1 MKRVN
6 VNVYEVALLFKRG
19 AYQRM
24 LKEGIYWLWP
34 WENVMVYYVTK
45 PFVAP
50 IELNILLKDEVFADE
65 VQVIEV
71 KDNEI
76 VLVYANDIMS
86 SVLKTGRYTYW
97 RSVVKYDFIRADIS
111 KIEITEN
118 ISRATLS
125 NNWVLPYVRTYSVES
140 YELAVLFVDGKY
152 VQQLQSGVY
161 FWWKNSI
168 PINVGKVDTHCK
180 VDGRQLNVV

>member
-86 SVLKTGRYTYW
+86 SVLKTGR
-97 RSVVKYDFIRADIS
+97 
-111 KIEITEN
+111 
-118 ISRATLS
+118 TLIGGA
-125 NNWVLPYVRTYSVES
+125 L
-140 YELAVLFVDGKY
+140 
-152 VQQLQSGVY
+152 
-161 FWWKNSI
+161 
-168 PINVGKVDTHCK
+168 
-180 VDGRQLNVV
+180 